1 MFWNMRELR
10 QKLLEFVDEKNPGLL
25 SKLKGDEQE
34 MASRLL
40 DILKPEIEQR
50 DRNNLY
56 DYVQEGG
63 MTVDFAAK
71 KSGVSVSQ
79 FRQQMEEYVRSRQVQ
94 PT

>member
-1 MFWNMRELR
+1 MRELR